1 MYEGDVK
8 EQTLW
13 WHTVLHTVGSFLLF
27 VPALFI
33 SGLVVQVVDVI
44 NEGYI
49 GQTGEGIGFI
59 MRGVQ
64 YALTSYFCIALPH
77 LILKRSHVIVTVTI
91 FATVFGL
98 LVLVMFLFQFT
109 AYATDLG
116 FYGWLEF
123 LASGVGVIAGAI
135 AYVFKDN

>member
-1 MYEGDVK
+1 MYDTEVNNR
-8 EQTLW
+8 TLW
-13 WHTVLHTVGSFLLF
+13 WHTVLHIIGSFLLF
-27 VPALFI
+27 VPALFVC
-33 SGLVVQVVDVI
+33 GLLVKALDVI

-64 YALTSYFCIALPH
+64 YGLASYSSIAIPH

-91 FATVFGL
+91 FATVLGL
-98 LVLVMFLFQFT
+98 FFAVLLLFQFT
-109 AYATDLG
+109 AYALDLG

-123 LASGVGVIAGAI
+123 IATGIGVIAGAV
-135 AYVFKDN
+135 AYIFKDD